1 MKTFRRLVETL
12 LGAFCVA
19 LIVTLTALVLVAVA
33 YRQLGA
39 SLTWYDEVATV
50 LLAWL
55 TYYGAAFAMLKRG
68 HLGSPE
74 LLMRLPIAPRRVLFV
89 VSEALVIGFFAVVAW
104 TGAEVVVLLKGD
116 GLISLPWVSVQ
127 VTQSVMPL
135 GAAMFILCQLL
146 SVRDEW
152 AVIRLGGNVVK
163 ESV

>member
-1 MKTFRRLVETL
+1 MSRLRRIVETL
-12 LGAFCVA
+12 LGAFCVG
-19 LIVTLTALVLVAVA
+19 LIVALTALVLVAVA

-68 HLGSPE
+68 HLASPE
-74 LLMRLPIAPRRVLFV
+74 ILMRLPLAPRFALFV
-89 VSEALVIGFFAVVAW
+89 ASEALVIAFFAVVGW

-135 GAAMFILCQLL
+135 GAALFIVCQLL
-146 SVRDEW
+146 STREEW
-152 AVIRLGGNVVK
+152 AMLRRGRSVVK